1 MWTVRPHQPISPVA
15 HGGTHFQ
22 TRFLGKV
29 RHGGHLG
36 GGVTVGGL
44 DARDAALRGCR
55 TGGGCDHADPGGEG
69 VRPAVG
75 GACVSRSREQRCA
88 LDKMWRVGQDGAT
101 FCNAAAL

>member
-1 MWTVRPHQPISPVA
+1 MRVLVA
-15 HGGTHFQ
+15 TCAPRSAVDRKRAWPQGEEKTH
-22 TRFLGKV
+22 TA
-29 RHGGHLG
+29 
-36 GGVTVGGL
+36 GGL